1 MTIENP
7 TSAYTVLIADS
18 LQEVRNFIAVQLQCP
33 DQRLGEF
40 LDYIKNRQGK
50 MLRASLLLLCGKTLG
65 ELSRLHIGIAGVIE
79 MLHAA
84 TLLHDDVIDSGSTR
98 RFLPTANNIWGANQ
112 AVLLGDYLLSKA
124 FGALSNFGRND
135 INKLITDT
143 ASKICQGEMLQNAC
157 RGNFKIEIEEY
168 LNIISGK
175 TACFFAAA
183 AQLGGIISN
192 ADEKICKNLCDFGHN
207 LGMAFQI
214 TDDLNDVLGAENNT
228 GKTVGRDFENKV
240 PTMPILKSI
249 DFTKSQITQYRQKA
263 LDIID
268 SIAANPAAK
277 ALKELTICATQT
289 AL

>member
-7 TSAYTVLIADS
+7 TSAYAAPIAEQ
-18 LQEVRNFIAVQLQCP
+18 LQEVRNFIAVQLKCP
-33 DQRLGEF
+33 DEKFGEF

-50 MLRASLLLLCGKTLG
+50 MLRASVLLLCGKTLG
-65 ELSRLHIGIAGVIE
+65 ELNQLHIGIAGVIE

-84 TLLHDDVIDSGSTR
+84 TLLHDDVIDSASTR
-98 RFLPTANNIWGANQ
+98 RFMPTANNIWGANQ

-124 FGALSNFGRND
+124 FLALATFGRND
-135 INKLITDT
+135 INKLITET

-157 RGNFKIEIEEY
+157 CGNFKIEIDEY

-183 AQLGGIISN
+183 AQIGGIISN
-192 ADEKICKNLCDFGHN
+192 ADEKTCKKLCDFGHN

-228 GKTVGRDFENKV
+228 GKTIGRDFENKI
-240 PTMPILKSI
+240 PTMPIVKSI

-263 LDIID
+263 LNIID
-268 SIAANPAAK
+268 SIADNPAAK
-277 ALKELTICATQT
+277 ALKALTIAATQT